1 MKLSK
6 SKYCNAI
13 QCKKM
18 LWLLNNKPEEKGEE
32 SDDLLLDNGNE
43 VHEVAKNIFKN
54 HINIEF
60 NKDLNKMI
68 HDTNEALK
76 KENVV
81 ITEASFLYNDNFC
94 SVDILKKNNN
104 EYVMYEVKGSTRVK
118 DIYLEDLSYQ
128 YYILKNLG
136 LNVVDTYIV
145 YINSNYLKKGE
156 LDLNKLFIKEKV
168 TIRVKELQSK
178 VEKNIRDINKY
189 MENKIE
195 PNDDIDNKC
204 FKPYMCPFFKYC
216 TKSLPS
222 TNIFDIRIM
231 YKTDK
236 MKLYKKGV
244 YSFEDAFKE
253 DIDPFYKIQINH
265 EINNLEDEI
274 NKKELKKFIDTLS
287 YPMYFL
293 DFETF
298 KSPIPK
304 YDNTSPN
311 EQIPFQYSLHY
322 IEKENGEL
330 KHKEYLAEAGI
341 DPRRELAESLVR
353 DIPKDVCSLAY
364 NMMFEKGI
372 IKKLAYIFPDLK
384 EHLMNIHDN
393 MKDLMIPFKERY
405 YYNKK
410 MQGSYSIKYVLPALF
425 PDDPKLDYHNLELVQ
440 NGMGAM
446 TNFGDLVNHTKEEQ
460 LYIRERLLRYCEL
473 DTYAMVKVFYKILEV
488 INE

>member
-18 LWLLNNKPEEKGEE
+18 LWLLKNKPEEKGEE
-32 SDDLLLDNGNE
+32 SNDLILDNGIE
-43 VHEVAKNIFKN
+43 VHETAKNIFKN

-60 NKDLNKMI
+60 NEDLNKMI
-68 HDTNEALK
+68 DDTNKALNNK
-76 KENVV
+76 NIV
-81 ITEASFLYNDNFC
+81 ITEASFIYDNNFC
-94 SVDILKKNNN
+94 SVDILKKNND
-104 EYVMYEVKGSTRVK
+104 EYEMYEVKGASKVN
-118 DIYLEDLSYQ
+118 DIYIEDLSYQ
-128 YYILKNLG
+128 YYILTNLG
-136 LNVVDTYIV
+136 MNIKECYVVYL
-145 YINSNYLKKGE
+145 NSNYVRKGE

-168 TIRVKELQSK
+168 TIRVKELQTK
-178 VEKNIRDINKY
+178 VKRNIIEINEY
-189 MENKIE
+189 MENKKE
-195 PNDDIDNKC
+195 PSDDIGNYC
-204 FKPYMCPFFKYC
+204 FKPYMCPYFKYC
-216 TKSLPS
+216 TRNLP
-222 TNIFDIRIM
+222 TPNVFDIRIM
-231 YKTDK
+231 YKTEK

-244 YSFEDAFKE
+244 YTFEDAYKE
-253 DIDPFYKIQINH
+253 DIDPLYKIQVNH
-265 EINNLEDEI
+265 EINDIKDEI

-304 YDNTSPN
+304 YDNSSPN

-330 KHKEYLAEAGI
+330 KHKEFLAEADI
-341 DPRRELAESLVR
+341 DPRREVAESLVR

-372 IKKLAYIFPDLK
+372 IKKLAEIFPDLSD
-384 EHLMNIHDN
+384 HLMNIHDN
-393 MKDLMIPFKERY
+393 MKDLMIPFKERH
-405 YYNKK
+405 YYNKR

-425 PDDPKLDYHNLELVQ
+425 PDDPSLDYHNLELVQ

-446 TNFGDLVNHTKEEQ
+446 SNYSDLGKHTKEEQ
-460 LYIRERLLRYCEL
+460 EFIRERLLRYCEL
-473 DTYAMVKVFYKILEV
+473 DTYAMVKVFYKLLEV
-488 INE
+488 IDE